1 MSKAKSQAANFLAVD
16 LGASGG
22 RVMLGRWDGSRFEL
36 EELHRFA
43 NGPVEVLG
51 RLHWDHLRL
60 WTEIKAGL
68 AAYAARHEE
77 PLAGIGVDT
86 WGVDYALLDHAGNL
100 LGNPYHYRDAGTN
113 GMLEAAFHLVPREEI
128 YARTGIQFMQINTL
142 FQLLSRRLAGDPQL
156 DMAETFLMT
165 PDLFHYWLSGEKA
178 AEYTIASTSQMVDTQ
193 ARAWATGL
201 LEVLGLPTAFL
212 PPLVAPGTVL
222 GELRPAVMAE
232 VGLRHAAPIVATGS
246 HDTANAVA
254 AVPDLDATSVYI
266 SSGTWS
272 LMGVEAPQP
281 IISELSL
288 SLDFT
293 NEGGVEGTTRLLKN
307 VAGLWLLQE
316 SRRQWQREGQHY
328 SWDELVELAQAAEP
342 FRSLVNPDVP
352 QFATPGDTPSAIREY
367 CRATDQPVPDTVG
380 AVVRCVL
387 ESLALR
393 YRWVLESLEAL
404 VGHRLEVIR
413 VVGGGTQNRL
423 LSQLTAD
430 ACQRPVVTGPIEATA
445 LGNIMLQAIATG
457 HLADVAA
464 GRRAVAASTPRET
477 FEPGPSTSWPEA
489 YERFRQLVGG

>member
-1 MSKAKSQAANFLAVD
+1 MRKAKSQAANFLAVD

-22 RVMLGRWDGSRFEL
+22 RVMQGRWDGGRFEL

-60 WTEIKAGL
+60 WTEIKVGL
-68 AAYAARHEE
+68 AAYAARSAE
-77 PLAGIGVDT
+77 PVAGIGVDT
-86 WGVDYALLDHAGNL
+86 WGVDYALLDRTGNL

-142 FQLLSRRLAGDPQL
+142 YQLLGRRLAGDPQL
-156 DMAETFLMT
+156 DAAGTFLMT
-165 PDLFHYWLSGEKA
+165 PDLFHYWLCGEKA
-178 AEYTIASTSQMVDTQ
+178 AEYTIASTSQMVDTR

-201 LEVLGLPTAFL
+201 LESLGLPTAFL
-212 PPLVAPGTVL
+212 PRLVDPGTVV
-222 GELRPAVMAE
+222 GELRPEVMDE
-232 VGLRHAAPIVATGS
+232 VGLHQAAPVVATGS

-254 AVPDLDATSVYI
+254 AVPDLDANSVYI

-272 LMGVEAPQP
+272 LMGVEVPQP
-281 IISELSL
+281 IINDLSL
-288 SLDFT
+288 EFDFT

-328 SWDELVELAQAAEP
+328 SWDQLVELAQAAEP

-352 QFATPGDTPSAIREY
+352 QFAIPGDTPAAIREF
-367 CRATDQPVPDTVG
+367 CRGTGQPVPESVG
-380 AVVRCVL
+380 AVVRCIL

-393 YRWVLESLEAL
+393 YRWVLEALEAL

-445 LGNIMLQAIATG
+445 LGNIMVQAIATG

-464 GRRAVAASTPRET
+464 GRRAVAASTARET
-477 FEPGPSTSWPEA
+477 FEPQPGGQWAAATT
-489 YERFRQLVGG
+489 RFRQLAGV